1 MSNEENFNTMRTH
14 FDFYVTKSND
24 KASFHSYK
32 QIFLGIILQSFLQ
45 RICKIEYYRRI
56 LQAKEMSLRHANFF
70 VSQNNRNNK
79 DSMHGKRERR
89 H

>member
-1 MSNEENFNTMRTH
+1 MKKPWELI
-14 FDFYVTKSND
+14 FDFNVDRLSND

-32 QIFLGIILQSFLQ
+32 QIFLGIILQKVLQ

-56 LQAKEMSLRHANFF
+56 LQAEEMSLRHANSF